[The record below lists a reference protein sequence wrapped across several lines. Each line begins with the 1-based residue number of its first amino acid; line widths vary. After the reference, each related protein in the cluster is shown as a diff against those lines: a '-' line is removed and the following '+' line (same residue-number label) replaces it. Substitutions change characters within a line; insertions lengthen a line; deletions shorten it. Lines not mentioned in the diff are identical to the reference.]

1 MKCNV
6 GLGEQ
11 KARAIAGMGLIG
23 IGAYYNVKPLAVLG
37 IIPIITAALRWCP
50 LNAAVG
56 YNGCTDQQGANQIR
70 KL

>member
-1 MKCNV
+1 
-6 GLGEQ
+6 
-11 KARAIAGMGLIG
+11 MGLIG